1 MGKAIVIS
9 GTPGVGKTLVAI
21 RLASR
26 LGLSYINLSDLV
38 VRESL
43 YIDVDEVRGS
53 LIIDEDRLVG
63 RLTELLSGSESDVI
77 VDSHYGEVIPDEF
90 VRTIFVLRLSPVIL
104 YERLTSRGWG
114 KEKVKENVEAEILG
128 VCTYNALNEHPEAK
142 VCEVDVTNKEVDE
155 VVEEI
160 VNVLNNVKKCE
171 VWVDWLS
178 NEALKD
184 FIIRLLSTSQH

>member
-9 GTPGVGKTLVAI
+9 GTPGVGKTLVAT

-26 LGLSYINLSDLV
+26 LGLSYLNLSDLV

-43 YIDVDEVRGS
+43 YVGVDEVRGS
-53 LIIDEDRLVG
+53 LIIDEERLVS

-90 VRTIFVLRLSPVIL
+90 VKAVFVLRLNPAVL
-104 YERLTSRGWG
+104 YERLASRGWG
-114 KEKVKENVEAEILG
+114 KEKVRENVEAEILG
-128 VCTYNALNEHPEAK
+128 ICTYNALNEHPETK

-160 VNVLNNVKKCE
+160 VNVLNNVKECE

-184 FIIRLLSTSQH
+184 FITKLLNTS

>member
-1 MGKAIVIS
+1 M
-9 GTPGVGKTLVAI
+9 
-21 RLASR
+21 
-26 LGLSYINLSDLV
+26 
-38 VRESL
+38 
-43 YIDVDEVRGS
+43 
-53 LIIDEDRLVG
+53 
-63 RLTELLSGSESDVI
+63 SGSESDVI

-90 VRTIFVLRLSPVIL
+90 VRTIFVLRLSPIIL
-104 YERLTSRGWG
+104 YERLTSRGWD

-128 VCTYNALNEHPEAK
+128 ICTYNALNEHPESK

-184 FIIRLLSTSQH
+184 FITRLLSTSQH

>member
-9 GTPGVGKTLVAI
+9 GTPGVGKTLVAT
-21 RLASR
+21 RLVSR
-26 LGLSYINLSDLV
+26 LGLSYLNLSDLV

-43 YIDVDEVRGS
+43 YVGVDEARGS
-53 LIIDEDRLVG
+53 LIIDEDRLVS
-63 RLTELLSGSESDVI
+63 RLTELLSRSECDVI

-90 VRTIFVLRLSPVIL
+90 VKAIFVLRLSPAIL
-104 YERLTSRGWG
+104 YERLASRGWD
-114 KEKVKENVEAEILG
+114 KEKVRENVEAEILSI
-128 VCTYNALNEHPEAK
+128 CTYNALNEHPETK
-142 VCEVDVTNKEVDE
+142 VCEVDVTNREVDD

-160 VNVLNNVKKCE
+160 ISVLNKVKKCE

-184 FIIRLLSTSQH
+184 FITKLLSTS

>member
-9 GTPGVGKTLVAI
+9 GTPGVGKTLVAT

-90 VRTIFVLRLSPVIL
+90 VRTIFVLRLSPIIL
-104 YERLTSRGWG
+104 YERLTSRGWD

-128 VCTYNALNEHPEAK
+128 ICTYNALNEHPESK

-184 FIIRLLSTSQH
+184 FITRLLSTSQH

>member
-9 GTPGVGKTLVAI
+9 GTPGVGKTLVAT

-63 RLTELLSGSESDVI
+63 RLTELLSESESDVI

-90 VRTIFVLRLSPVIL
+90 VRTIFVLRLSPIIL
-104 YERLTSRGWG
+104 YERLTSRGWD

-128 VCTYNALNEHPEAK
+128 ICTYNALNEHPESK

-184 FIIRLLSTSQH
+184 FITRLLSTSQH